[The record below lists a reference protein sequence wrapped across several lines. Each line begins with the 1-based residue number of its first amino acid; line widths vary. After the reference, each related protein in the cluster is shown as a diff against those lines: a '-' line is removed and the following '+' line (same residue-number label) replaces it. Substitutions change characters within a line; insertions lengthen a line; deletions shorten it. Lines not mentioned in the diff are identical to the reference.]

1 MNTKQQNKIK
11 YDLSVL
17 KTNYKELNNKKI
29 NNINVCIYKII
40 RSTNVNTIVSPFI
53 CFLLYK
59 YDSKVKSVSENLVFP
74 FKKHKNIE
82 NRKLLD
88 IGEELVYKCTNEKL
102 KCKGYIYKNNDV
114 YLFYESLEKHS
125 METINRNNQ
134 LWWIVMDEI
143 CNHKK
148 AINFPIHKSVYNLFY
163 ENNSLIYLKDNVDD
177 DIEIP
182 SVVYYGAPWELIP
195 YNAALGQRQ
204 NAKRDFGSFFYF
216 GDYFQ
221 AIKDGCWTRNKRQY
235 KSFFHNVISDKDGK
249 YYQGGLIRSVAFLGN
264 SRSILYRPTDPFHWY
279 IKNYDSNK
287 KKPSEHDKKVG
298 KYKGAWAKSYDSLII
313 SNIKFKN
320 LSGYFHTN
328 TEYIIKT
335 NNQIFNLSSHKIDMK
350 TILSNWDPFYSN
362 YYIK

>member
-1 MNTKQQNKIK
+1 MNTNQQQKVK
-11 YDLSVL
+11 YDLSKL
-17 KTNYKELNNKKI
+17 NNNYNELNKKTI
-29 NNINVCIYKII
+29 DNINVCIYTII
-40 RSTNVNTIVSPFI
+40 KSDNITNIVAPFL

-59 YDSKVKSVSENLVFP
+59 YDNNIKNLSEYFVFP
-74 FKKHKNIE
+74 FKKYKNLQ
-82 NRKLLD
+82 NKKMKD
-88 IGEELVYKCTNEKL
+88 AADDLVYNCTNNKL
-102 KCKGYIYKNNDV
+102 KCKGYIYENKNV
-114 YLFYESLEKHS
+114 YFFYESLEKYNL
-125 METINRNNQ
+125 EVINRKNK
-134 LWWIVMDEI
+134 LWWVVLDEI

-148 AINFPIHKSVYNLFY
+148 AINFPIHKSVYTLFY
-163 ENNSLIYLKDNVDD
+163 NNPHLLYLKDNIND

-216 GDYFQ
+216 GDYLQ

-235 KSFFHNVISDKDGK
+235 KSFYHNIISDKDGK
-249 YYQGGLIRSVAFLGN
+249 FYKGGLIRSIVFLGN
-264 SRSILYRPTDPFHWY
+264 SRCILYRPTDPFHWY
-279 IKNYDSNK
+279 INNYDSNK
-287 KKPSEHDKKVG
+287 KKPSDHDERVG
-298 KYKGAWAKSYDSLII
+298 KYKGAWAKDYDSLVL

-335 NNQIFNLSSHKIDMK
+335 SKQIYNLSSHKIDMK

-362 YYIK
+362 YFIK